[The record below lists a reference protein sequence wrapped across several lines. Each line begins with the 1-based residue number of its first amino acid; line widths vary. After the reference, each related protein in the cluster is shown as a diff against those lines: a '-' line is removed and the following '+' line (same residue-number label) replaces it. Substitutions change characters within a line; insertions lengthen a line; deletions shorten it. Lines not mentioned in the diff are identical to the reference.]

1 MINSH
6 QAIVGLDI
14 GGANLKAWHAA
25 GQAMAIPFALWKL
38 PQQLSG
44 QLAAMLQ
51 QLPVADRVV
60 VTMTGE
66 LADCFATRMEGVEF
80 IVRAVEQAVR
90 SVLPHST
97 IQFWQTH
104 GKFVAPSDAMA
115 SPLLTAASN
124 WQALASMVGWL
135 FPQDDLLL
143 LDIGSTTTDL
153 IPILQGQVSAGG
165 RTDLERLAASELV
178 YTGVRRTVVCHMLP
192 SFQGELDRYGHVLI
206 PLSSELFATSLDVYL
221 LLGSLE
227 EEPKNCET
235 ADGRPATKKF
245 AEARLARQIC
255 SDQSELTTHDVI
267 QLAMA
272 AAAAQ
277 QQQIVQAARTVI
289 DRSSRPIKKIVLS
302 GSGEFLGRQVAIQA
316 GFPMGAIL
324 SLKDYWTTAGSEV
337 ACARALVELALRG
350 L

>member
-1 MINSH
+1 MNNSR

-25 GQAMAIPFALWKL
+25 GQALAIPFALWKS
-38 PQQLSG
+38 PRQLSG
-44 QLAAMLQ
+44 QIAAMLQ
-51 QLPVADRVV
+51 QLPVADRVA

-66 LADCFATRMEGVEF
+66 LADCFATRTEGVEF
-80 IVRAVEQAVR
+80 IVCAVEQAVR
-90 SVLPHST
+90 SVLPDS
-97 IQFWQTH
+97 IMQFWQTH
-104 GKFVAPSDAMA
+104 GKFVTPGDAMA

-124 WQALASMVGWL
+124 WQALASMVGLL

-192 SFQGELDRYGHVLI
+192 SFQGELDRYGHVSI

-221 LLGSLE
+221 LLGSIE
-227 EEPKNCET
+227 EDPENCET
-235 ADGRPATKKF
+235 ADGRPATKEF

-255 SDQSELTTHDVI
+255 SDQSELTTHDMI
-267 QLAMA
+267 KLAMA
-272 AAAAQ
+272 AASAQ
-277 QQQIVQAARTVI
+277 RQQIVQATRRVI
-289 DRSSRPIKKIVLS
+289 DCASRPIKKIVLS
-302 GSGEFLGRQVAIQA
+302 GSGEFLGRQVAVQA
-316 GFPMGAIL
+316 GFQSDKIL

-337 ACARALVELALRG
+337 ACARALVELALEG
-350 L
+350 F